1 MLVNGSLTTPAYLMV
16 KITFLIVAF
25 IIEDQPEE
33 FQNGRNSKMVN
44 GKNSNTP
51 NRRDSGKTEEIKLN
65 SYDLDVH
72 MMYKCNTFKSYNG
85 GSEPSAPAELR

>member
-33 FQNGRNSKMVN
+33 FQNGKWEEFQN
-44 GKNSNTP
+44 GK
-51 NRRDSGKTEEIKLN
+51 
-65 SYDLDVH
+65 
-72 MMYKCNTFKSYNG
+72 
-85 GSEPSAPAELR
+85 